1 MDYRSIYKTLKLI
14 GKKTRRKPLLPWVK
28 LSVLR
33 YTKSTMQKRKTIRLL

>member
-14 GKKTRRKPLLPWVK
+14 GKNNRRKPLLPWVK

-33 YTKSTMQKRKTIRLL
+33 YTKSIMQKRKKIRLL